1 MPLRSNSA
9 YYTEESVFVKVDSS
23 ISVLDI
29 DIGVRQKN
37 AMTIIC
43 KNRYKRDE
51 NSMSV
56 M

>member
-37 AMTIIC
+37 AMTLLYAKIGIREM
-43 KNRYKRDE
+43 KI
-51 NSMSV
+51 V
-56 M
+56 